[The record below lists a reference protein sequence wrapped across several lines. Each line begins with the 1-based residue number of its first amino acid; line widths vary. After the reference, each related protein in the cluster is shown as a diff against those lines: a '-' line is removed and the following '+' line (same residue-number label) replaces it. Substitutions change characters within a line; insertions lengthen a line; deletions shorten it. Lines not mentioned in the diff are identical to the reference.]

1 MFSVQCNCSKPRI
14 IYLVAE
20 NCSFCVAIFCFLIYS
35 HLPKNLLMTI
45 HDKTTLSYFLSHC
58 FNPLFVYVFNQL
70 FWIFCWCL
78 FPVTRLHTNP
88 PKVTPP
94 ATREPSVCWSQTKQT
109 ASVAQFSH
117 TSVVTQ
123 SSQASLSV
131 RVEVKLL
138 ITSCYEHM
146 RKNKL
151 N

>member
-1 MFSVQCNCSKPRI
+1 MQLFKTKNNLPSSRELFFLCGNFLFLDLFAFTEKSSNDHTWQNNLKLLS
-14 IYLVAE
+14 IYLTVSIHYL
-20 NCSFCVAIFCFLIYS
+20 CMYLISCFE
-35 HLPKNLLMTI
+35 
-45 HDKTTLSYFLSHC
+45 F
-58 FNPLFVYVFNQL
+58 
-70 FWIFCWCL
+70 FCWCL

-109 ASVAQFSH
+109 ASIAQFTH

-131 RVEVKLL
+131 KVEVKLL

>member
-1 MFSVQCNCSKPRI
+1 MQLFKTKNNLPSSRELFFLCGNFLFLELFTFTEKCSNDHTWQNNLKLLS
-14 IYLVAE
+14 IY
-20 NCSFCVAIFCFLIYS
+20 
-35 HLPKNLLMTI
+35 
-45 HDKTTLSYFLSHC
+45 LSHC
-58 FNPLFVYVFNQL
+58 LNPLFVYVFNQL

-109 ASVAQFSH
+109 ASVAQFTH